1 MSDLNITLIVVL
13 TLLLTFNYL
22 SLYSKKSAI
31 KTVNDMGIGYNLGK
45 TFNFFDTS
53 ENNTENYQIKMW
65 GTILPTKKMI
75 NKIKKYGFKTIRFEV
90 IPTNSM
96 DDSGKINSEWISKIK
111 EVANWV
117 INSNMYIILSVYF
130 EGIYWQRKNIIYKYI
145 NFWKQIG
152 NELIN
157 FDEHLILESMNEY
170 DYQFLY
176 EYHFDFK
183 EDFYYDYE
191 NYSMNL
197 FNSTQAFIYT
207 IRNSGGF
214 NKERLLIIPGI
225 LTEVEISFYN
235 NYFETEIPIDPSNKL
250 AVSLNYYFPSQMYQ
264 SFYLTPMRWYNKYGI
279 YYSAESITNWGSN
292 KDYQEIIKY
301 FDFLKKYF
309 INKGIPV
316 IIGQVGIPIE
326 KEIDFNSFIEFL
338 YVIFSISVETNGIMS
353 CLWDI
358 SEKIER
364 DKCYYNKEKN
374 VWIDEQIKE
383 NFIKISKGKN
393 VHFSEYYYNT
403 KFETESPSF
412 YNYLEINIGTRKVKT
427 VIINAKTKGR
437 LNVNYYFTAM
447 SNSKDG
453 KWIDISIEGHG
464 KKQYDGTTIY
474 TIDVSDKDCNN
485 RIEVLI
491 YWGGENVVLN
501 NITVEFEEKFL
512 YFDYKSYKSNVLD
525 NINKIQ

>member
-1 MSDLNITLIVVL
+1 MSDLNITLIVIL
-13 TLLLTFNYL
+13 ALLLTFNYL

-53 ENNTENYQIKMW
+53 EKNTENYQIKMW

-157 FDEHLILESMNEY
+157 FDEHLIFESKNEY

-225 LTEVEISFYN
+225 LNEVEISFYN
-235 NYFETEIPIDPSNKL
+235 FFETEIPIDPSNKL

-264 SFYLTPMRWYNKYGI
+264 SFYYTPMRWYNKYGI

-316 IIGQVGIPIE
+316 IIGQVGILIE
-326 KEIDFNSFIEFL
+326 KEIDFNSFKEFL

-358 SEKIER
+358 SEK
-364 DKCYYNKEKN
+364 
-374 VWIDEQIKE
+374 
-383 NFIKISKGKN
+383 
-393 VHFSEYYYNT
+393 
-403 KFETESPSF
+403 
-412 YNYLEINIGTRKVKT
+412 
-427 VIINAKTKGR
+427 
-437 LNVNYYFTAM
+437 
-447 SNSKDG
+447 
-453 KWIDISIEGHG
+453 
-464 KKQYDGTTIY
+464 
-474 TIDVSDKDCNN
+474 
-485 RIEVLI
+485 
-491 YWGGENVVLN
+491 
-501 NITVEFEEKFL
+501 
-512 YFDYKSYKSNVLD
+512 
-525 NINKIQ
+525 